1 MIQSI
6 QDVIQRVPRVHFGTP
21 PQLPT
26 RRKRIAWTLGNLLM
40 LIGFYLIVYVGGL
53 YATAEY
59 HLQAARGD
67 SDLPAPRVVSL
78 PSENGNLLSAI
89 TSPLA
94 SAATFVAPDLNT
106 PGLGN
111 ASYQNEV
118 KPHVSTVERVV
129 VPSVKID
136 SKVVEVGWDVIS
148 QDGQDIAVWQ
158 VAEYAVGHHKN
169 SANPG
174 ENGNVVLAGHV
185 GGYGKVF
192 RDLYY
197 VRRGEQIILYSNGQQ
212 YLYTI
217 TQRLVVDE
225 DGAPPEQRALNAQ
238 YIEPTDSEVVTL
250 VTCWPLT
257 GKDKFK
263 QRVIIRA
270 EPYRTNAD
278 VIGPGQW
285 TIR

>member
-6 QDVIQRVPRVHFGTP
+6 QDVIQRVPRVRLAAPAH
-21 PQLPT
+21 LPT

-40 LIGFYLIVYVGGL
+40 LVGFYLIVYVGGL
-53 YATAEY
+53 YATTAY
-59 HLQAARGD
+59 HIQAARGD
-67 SDLPAPRVVSL
+67 SDLPAPRVVSI
-78 PSENGNLLSAI
+78 PSENGSLLSAI
-89 TSPLA
+89 TSPIA
-94 SAATFVAPDLNT
+94 SAATFVAPNLNT
-106 PGLGN
+106 RGLGN
-111 ASYQNEV
+111 ASYQTND
-118 KPHVSTVERVV
+118 KPHMSTIERVII
-129 VPSVKID
+129 PSIKSD
-136 SKVVEVGWDVIS
+136 SKVVEVGWDVIE
-148 QDGQDIAVWQ
+148 QDGQEYAVWQ
-158 VAEYAVGHHKN
+158 VAEFAVGHHKN

-174 ENGNVVLAGHV
+174 ENGNIVLAGHV

-225 DGAPPEQRALNAQ
+225 EGASPEQRAQNAQ

-270 EPYRTNAD
+270 EPYSTNVD

>member
-6 QDVIQRVPRVHFGTP
+6 QDVIQRVPRVRFP
-21 PQLPT
+21 APAQLPT

-40 LIGFYLIVYVGGL
+40 LVGFYLIVYVGGL
-53 YATAEY
+53 YATTAY
-59 HLQAARGD
+59 HIQAARGD
-67 SDLPAPRVVSL
+67 SDLPAPRVVSI
-78 PSENGNLLSAI
+78 PSESGSLLSAI
-89 TSPLA
+89 TSPIA
-94 SAATFVAPDLNT
+94 SAATFVAPNLNT
-106 PGLGN
+106 RGLGN
-111 ASYQNEV
+111 ASYQTTD
-118 KPHVSTVERVV
+118 KPHMSTIERVV
-129 VPSVKID
+129 IPSIKSD
-136 SKVVEVGWDVIS
+136 SKVVEVGWDVIE
-148 QDGQDIAVWQ
+148 QDGEEYAVWQ
-158 VAEYAVGHHKN
+158 VAEFAVGHHKN

-174 ENGNVVLAGHV
+174 ENGNIVLAGHV

-225 DGAPPEQRALNAQ
+225 EGASAEQRAQNAQ

-270 EPYRTNAD
+270 EPYSTNVD